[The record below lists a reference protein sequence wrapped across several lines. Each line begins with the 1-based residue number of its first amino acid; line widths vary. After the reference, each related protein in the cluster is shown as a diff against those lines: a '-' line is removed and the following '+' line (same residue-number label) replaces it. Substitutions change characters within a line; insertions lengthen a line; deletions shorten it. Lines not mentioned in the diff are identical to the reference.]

1 MTTWLAATPVPVLAL
16 MIFLTLYVI
25 VALLLGGLSLARR
38 RDLTSSLGPLS
49 PGLLAPMG
57 LIFGLLVGFLVADVL
72 SNRSQAHNAVS
83 QEASALRDT
92 DLLMA
97 AFPAQQS
104 EVRRLLADQIDRYA
118 ATEWPLMERGEATI
132 AAAPPALVRVLTIA
146 VGLPVRTDGHRV
158 AQDRLL
164 TAVERALE
172 ARRSRLALSGSVI
185 DPLRLTMLFLVAAV
199 TLAAMG
205 CVQIDSLSRS
215 AVAMT
220 LLATAM
226 GLALTLLCAQA
237 APFAG
242 HFAVPPDLLLQVRPV
257 P

>member
-1 MTTWLAATPVPVLAL
+1 M
-16 MIFLTLYVI
+16 
-25 VALLLGGLSLARR
+25 
-38 RDLTSSLGPLS
+38 
-49 PGLLAPMG
+49 
-57 LIFGLLVGFLVADVL
+57 
-72 SNRSQAHNAVS
+72 
-83 QEASALRDT
+83 
-92 DLLMA
+92 
-97 AFPAQQS
+97 
-104 EVRRLLADQIDRYA
+104 
-118 ATEWPLMERGEATI
+118 
-132 AAAPPALVRVLTIA
+132 LTIA

-185 DPLRLTMLFLVAAV
+185 DPLRLTLLFLVAAV

-226 GLALTLLCAQA
+226 GLALTGGDRASGS
-237 APFAG
+237 APPRRRSSRWRCTGA
-242 HFAVPPDLLLQVRPV
+242 
-257 P
+257 